1 MRIKSLCLV
10 ILFLISALPLE
21 YQELEQINSS
31 QVSSDGICSVNRNDS
46 WTVGLIY
53 CTDEIEQGYTL
64 FSPMASNTSYLIDHF
79 GREVHQWTSPGN
91 HRPGLSAYLLDDGS
105 LLRTANLG
113 NNQPGEFSG
122 GGSAGKVERI
132 SWDGNLEWSW
142 TYSSEL
148 YRSHHDIEPLPNGNF
163 LMIAWEYR
171 SESEAAEAGKYPQ
184 DDSSRALGTTSVWPD
199 RIIEVKPVGTD
210 NAEIVWQWTFW
221 DHLIQDYDSTKSNYG
236 VVSEHPELLD
246 VNFIDSV
253 GGASGGRD
261 WLHCNGIDY
270 NPVLDQIA
278 ISCKNTNEIYIIDHS
293 TTTEEASG
301 HTGGNSGMGG
311 IFCTDMEI
319 LRVIKGEDQSIRFH
333 LHNTIFS
340 GYNLDFLMKGN

>member
-199 RIIEVKPVGTD
+199 RIIEVKPVGT
-210 NAEIVWQWTFW
+210 EQ
-221 DHLIQDYDSTKSNYG
+221 
-236 VVSEHPELLD
+236 
-246 VNFIDSV
+246 
-253 GGASGGRD
+253 
-261 WLHCNGIDY
+261 C
-270 NPVLDQIA
+270 
-278 ISCKNTNEIYIIDHS
+278 
-293 TTTEEASG
+293 
-301 HTGGNSGMGG
+301 
-311 IFCTDMEI
+311 
-319 LRVIKGEDQSIRFH
+319 
-333 LHNTIFS
+333 
-340 GYNLDFLMKGN
+340 